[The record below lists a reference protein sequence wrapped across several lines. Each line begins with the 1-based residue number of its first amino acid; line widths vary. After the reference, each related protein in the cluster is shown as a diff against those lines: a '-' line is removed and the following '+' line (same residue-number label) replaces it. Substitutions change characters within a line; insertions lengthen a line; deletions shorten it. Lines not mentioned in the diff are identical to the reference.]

1 MGYIYFIHQE
11 GTDLWK
17 VGRTKKPIDRIK
29 KHKNSNVNTKG
40 YTMLFEVN
48 DDVLAETF
56 LMRKWKDYRHD
67 EREFFELPLSELK
80 NVEAKLIGLKKSYYS
95 YDYYKLIQG
104 EDNIASP

>member
-40 YTMLFEVN
+40 YTMIFEVEN
-48 DDVLAETF
+48 DVLSERQLF
-56 LMRKWKDYRHD
+56 RKWEAYRHD
-67 EREFFELPLSELK
+67 EREFFELPLEELK
-80 NVEAKLIGLKKSYYS
+80 DLEQKIIGVKTSFYS
-95 YDYYKLIQG
+95 HDYYKLINYN
-104 EDNIASP
+104 EML

>member
-17 VGRTKKPIDRIK
+17 VGRTKKPLDRIK

-56 LMRKWKDYRHD
+56 LFRKWENYRHD
-67 EREFFELPLSELK
+67 EREFFELPIDELQNLEQK
-80 NVEAKLIGLKKSYYS
+80 IIGVKTSFYS
-95 YDYYKLIQG
+95 HDYYKLI
-104 EDNIASP
+104 NII

>member
-17 VGRTKKPIDRIK
+17 VGRTKKPLERIK

-48 DDVLAETF
+48 DDILSERCLF
-56 LMRKWKDYRHD
+56 REWKDYRHD
-67 EREFFELPLSELK
+67 EREFFELPLDELNNLEQK
-80 NVEAKLIGLKKSYYS
+80 IIGVKKSYYS
-95 YDYYKLIQG
+95 FEYYKMIKG
-104 EDNIASP
+104 EEPLP

>member
-40 YTMLFEVN
+40 YTMIFEVE
-48 DDVLAETF
+48 DDILSERQLF
-56 LMRKWKDYRHD
+56 RKWKDYRHD
-67 EREFFELPLSELK
+67 EREFFELPLDELK
-80 NVEAKLIGLKKSYYS
+80 NVENLIIGLKKSFYS
-95 YDYYKLIQG
+95 YDYYQMIKG
-104 EDNIASP
+104 EENPLP

>member
-17 VGRTKKPIDRIK
+17 VGRTKKPLDRIK

-56 LMRKWKDYRHD
+56 LLKKWHNYRYD
-67 EREFFELPLSELK
+67 EREFFELPLEELK
-80 NVEAKLIGLKKSYYS
+80 DLENKIIGVKTSFYS
-95 YDYYKLIQG
+95 HDYYKLI
-104 EDNIASP
+104 NII

>member
-17 VGRTKKPIDRIK
+17 VGRTKKPLDRIK
-29 KHKNSNVNTKG
+29 KHKNSNVNTVG

-56 LMRKWKDYRHD
+56 LLRKWKDYRHD
-67 EREFFELPLSELK
+67 EREFFELPLEELK
-80 NVEAKLIGLKKSYYS
+80 DLEKKIIGVKKSYYS
-95 YDYYKLIQG
+95 EYFLKIIDKL
-104 EDNIASP
+104 